1 MESVME
7 SVQRTSVNCD
17 RSNVTKCDHCVLNL
31 LRPHLMQFDENNP
44 MFSQIQQI
52 LAQIKQVLN
61 QDGVII
67 LGIDEQVQF
76 MTQRAECLLNQYFSP
91 YIPFPLPESLRS
103 WFKHQISQLSFDS
116 DVFLPCLSL
125 NILSLNIE
133 KGVKELVINL
143 IPDPTREQ
151 YILLLK
157 EKEIQLFSIATLALL
172 GLSQRETEVLFW
184 IAQDKSNSG
193 ISKVLSCSE
202 GTVRKH
208 LENIYKKLDVQTRLG
223 AVMFALEKLGLIK
236 K

>member
-1 MESVME
+1 ME
-7 SVQRTSVNCD
+7 SVQKTSVNCD
-17 RSNVTKCDHCVLNL
+17 RPNLTKCDHCVLNL

-52 LAQIKQVLN
+52 LAQIKQILN

-76 MTQRAECLLNQYFSP
+76 MTQQAEYLLNEYFSP
-91 YIPFPLPESLRS
+91 YIPFLLPESLQR
-103 WFKHQISQLSFDS
+103 WFKHQISQPSFDS

-125 NILSLNIE
+125 NIE
-133 KGVKELVINL
+133 KEAKELVINL
-143 IPDPTREQ
+143 ILDPTREQ

-157 EKEIQLFSIATLALL
+157 EKEILLFSIDTLALL
-172 GLSQRETEVLFW
+172 GLSQRETEVLFGV
-184 IAQDKSNSG
+184 AQDKNNTE

-208 LENIYKKLDVQTRLG
+208 LENIYKKLGVQTRLG

>member
-1 MESVME
+1 
-7 SVQRTSVNCD
+7 
-17 RSNVTKCDHCVLNL
+17 
-31 LRPHLMQFDENNP
+31 MQFDENNP

-76 MTQRAECLLNQYFSP
+76 MTQRAECLLNQYFSI
-91 YIPFPLPESLRS
+91 YIPFLLPESLQH
-103 WFKHQISQLSFDS
+103 WFKHQISQFSFDS

-125 NILSLNIE
+125 NIE
-133 KGVKELVINL
+133 KGAKELVINL

-172 GLSQRETEVLFW
+172 GLSTRETEVLFW
-184 IAQDKSNSG
+184 IAQDKSNSE